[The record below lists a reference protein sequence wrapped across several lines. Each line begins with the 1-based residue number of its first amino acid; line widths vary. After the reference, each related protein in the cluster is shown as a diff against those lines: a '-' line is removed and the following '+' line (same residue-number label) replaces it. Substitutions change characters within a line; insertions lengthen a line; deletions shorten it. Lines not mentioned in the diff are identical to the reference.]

1 MKLFHKKCAGM
12 KYREYLKSK
21 KRIVVKIGTSSLS
34 FTGGRINFHR
44 IEKLASV
51 LCVLRKKGL
60 QMILVTSGAI
70 GVGAA
75 RIGMTE
81 RPRELS
87 RKQALAAIGQAE
99 LIKIYQKFFEEHSQK
114 VAQVLLT
121 KDVVEIPE
129 RNRNARRTL
138 SRLLEMGLI
147 PIINENDTI
156 ATNEIEFGDND
167 TLSAY
172 VACLVEADLLIIL
185 SDIDGLYSADPRT
198 DASAEII
205 HSVHEI
211 TPELEKLASGAGSS
225 FSTGGMVTKISAAK
239 ICQQAGVDCV
249 ITSGSD
255 PAVIFDI
262 LEGEKVGTH
271 FVAGKF
277 PVVQNELH
285 CP

>member
-1 MKLFHKKCAGM
+1 MNGSMKF
-12 KYREYLKSK
+12 RENLRTK
-21 KRIVVKIGTSSLS
+21 KRIVIKIGTSSLS
-34 FTGGRINFHR
+34 FAGGRINFHR
-44 IEKLASV
+44 IEKLARV
-51 LCVLRKKGL
+51 LSLLRKNGSQVL
-60 QMILVTSGAI
+60 LVTSGAI
-70 GVGAA
+70 AVGAA

-81 RPRELS
+81 RPRELA

-99 LIKIYQKFFEEHSQK
+99 LIKIYQKFFEENNQL

-121 KDVVEIPE
+121 KDVVTIPE
-129 RNRNARRTL
+129 LNRNARRTL
-138 SRLLEMGLI
+138 ARLLKMELI

-167 TLSAY
+167 TLSAI

-198 DASAEII
+198 DPSAEII
-205 HSVHEI
+205 HTVKEI

-249 ITSGSD
+249 IASGSD
-255 PAVIFDI
+255 PAVIFEV
-262 LEGEKVGTH
+262 LEGKKVGTH
-271 FVAGKF
+271 FIAGQTSSVF
-277 PVVQNELH
+277 NLFI
-285 CP
+285 